1 MPDRGDMPQFDPE
14 NMPDQGQRPRRPG
27 GGQAPAFLGGQAPS
41 AAQPDNMPVEQSGDA
56 KLPFLIQFDGFADG
70 RSYQGCSRLAIRTY
84 GISSDADRRAIRG
97 A

>member
-27 GGQAPAFLGGQAPS
+27 GGQAPG

-56 KLPFLIQFDGFADG
+56 KLPFLIKFDEFADG
-70 RSYQGCSRLAIRTY
+70 RSYQGYSRLAIRTY